1 MARRSLPR
9 ASLAGLLALTL
20 AGAAPARANPTPPP
34 PDAELGPVAIRLGL
48 NAFAAGWAMDGL
60 WAGLAPLYGASAGY
74 RDRQRW
80 ADLYIRPGVTAEAAT
95 PIGTL
100 RAGLSASWGG
110 TLGTDLYS
118 YTDQSR
124 PMLEDAWVALE
135 TAAPGS
141 GVPRLELRSG
151 RFSECFDGGFLLC
164 QATVNGSERGLIME
178 SPRSVWRLGALARA
192 EASGFSVTGAYLEA
206 NPLASF
212 DTRDAFATL
221 GVGYA
226 ASGFDIGGGYIRAL
240 RSSYDYPGA
249 GAPFVLVDDGRDGLD
264 AWLLRAAWRGQVGGR
279 TEGWV
284 RAIGAIQRGGRADL
298 AAWGGYAEAGLGFGA
313 LPFVPR
319 VSLGHARF
327 SGDDPATRRLERF
340 DPLYYG
346 GNGGLDG
353 FFFGVIGPNLFL
365 NTNLRIW
372 RANLDLALSQ
382 RDLLKLQALRFEA
395 DELNSPLQ
403 FGQGVRFGSSDGATR
418 FQRGVTSRALG
429 QEILASYTRVLTAS
443 LALTATV
450 SMFLPGSGLD
460 ELAGGASR
468 TWYAAG
474 LQLTYRR

>member
-1 MARRSLPR
+1 MARHLRPR
-9 ASLAGLLALTL
+9 GLVVALLALTL
-20 AGAAPARANPTPPP
+20 AGAPPAQANPPAPP
-34 PDAELGPVAIRLGL
+34 PDAELGPVALRLGL

-60 WAGLAPLYGASAGY
+60 WAGLAPRYGAGAGY
-74 RDRQRW
+74 RDQQRW
-80 ADLYIRPGVTAEAAT
+80 GDVYVRPGVTAEAAT
-95 PIGTL
+95 PVGTA

-124 PMLEDAWVALE
+124 AMLEDAWVGLE
-135 TAAPGS
+135 TAPAG
-141 GVPRLELRSG
+141 GGTPRLELRGG

-178 SPRSVWRLGALARA
+178 SPRTVWRLGGLARA
-192 EASGFSVTGAYLEA
+192 EASGFSVTGAYLEPQ
-206 NPLASF
+206 PLASF
-212 DTRDAFATL
+212 DTRDAFATV
-221 GVGYA
+221 GAGYA
-226 ASGFDIGGGYIRAL
+226 ASGFDIGAGYIRAL

-249 GAPFVLVDDGRDGLD
+249 GAPFVLVNDGRDGLD
-264 AWLLRAAWRGQVGGR
+264 TWLLRAAWRGQVAER

-284 RAIGAIQRGGRADL
+284 RAIGAVQRQGRADL
-298 AAWGGYAEAGLGFGA
+298 AAWGGYAEAGFGFGA
-313 LPFVPR
+313 LPFTPR
-319 VSLGHARF
+319 VSLAHARF

-372 RANLDLALSQ
+372 RANLDLVLSQ
-382 RDLLKLQALRFEA
+382 RDFLKVQALRFEA

-403 FGQGVRFGSSDGATR
+403 FGQGVRFDTSGGTTR

-429 QEILASYTRVLTAS
+429 QEVLASYTRVLTAN
-443 LALTATV
+443 LALTATASV
-450 SMFLPGSGLD
+450 FMPGSGLE
-460 ELAGGASR
+460 ELAGDASR